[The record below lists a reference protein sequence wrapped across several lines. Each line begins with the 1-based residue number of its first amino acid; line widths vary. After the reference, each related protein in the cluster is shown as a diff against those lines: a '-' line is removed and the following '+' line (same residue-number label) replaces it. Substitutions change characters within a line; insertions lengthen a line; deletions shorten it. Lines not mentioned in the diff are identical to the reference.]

1 MGHENLGGE
10 LTCRGVQSALSL
22 APSDDG
28 DLDQLQVDRPVYGG
42 GLGGVA
48 DRVADGQGTDSAAL
62 DVSGRGLA
70 VLGTEVESALDGH
83 ARSGRKAIA

>member
-1 MGHENLGGE
+1 MPCHWPQATMGTPINSRSIG
-10 LTCRGVQSALSL
+10 
-22 APSDDG
+22 
-28 DLDQLQVDRPVYGG
+28 PVYGG